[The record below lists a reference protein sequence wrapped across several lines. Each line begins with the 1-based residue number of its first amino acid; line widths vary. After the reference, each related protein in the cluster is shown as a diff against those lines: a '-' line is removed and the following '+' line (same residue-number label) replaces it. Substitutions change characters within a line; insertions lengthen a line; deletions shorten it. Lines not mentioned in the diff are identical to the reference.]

1 MTNAET
7 AVRGVAVLKLLP
19 RLLAVGLAFGV
30 IGVAAA
36 EGVGQVTHL
45 SGVLS
50 VKREGGSRVLSVK
63 SDVREGDLLAT
74 QQDTFA
80 RVKFNDGG
88 ELVLR
93 PGSQLK
99 IDAYAFAEAQPAR
112 DNIVM
117 SLLKGGFRAVTGL
130 IGKRSRDNVAYRT
143 PTATIGVR
151 GTHFGVLLCTPDK
164 ENAGQNDCAGV
175 PTLTG
180 QPPANGLHVDVAAG
194 LIVISNQGGQ
204 TQVGTGQFGFVA
216 SNVAPPVVV
225 PAESGV
231 PVTIPPSINSNSA
244 GGRSIGSQGQ
254 TECAL

>member
-7 AVRGVAVLKLLP
+7 GVRDVAVRKLL
-19 RLLAVGLAFGV
+19 LVFGLSFGL
-30 IGVAAA
+30 IGTAIAN
-36 EGVGQVTHL
+36 GVGQVTHL

-99 IDAYAFAEAQPAR
+99 IDAYTFAEAQPEK
-112 DNIVM
+112 DNLVM

-164 ENAGQNDCAGV
+164 EDADRNDCAGI

-180 QPPANGLHVDVAAG
+180 QPPANGLHVDVASG
-194 LIVISNQGGQ
+194 IIVVSNQGGQ
-204 TQVGTGQFGFVA
+204 TQVATGQFGFVA
-216 SNVAPPVVV
+216 SSVAAPVLV
-225 PAESGV
+225 PAENGV
-231 PVTIPPSINSNSA
+231 PVTIPPSINSNNA
-244 GGRSIGSQGQ
+244 GGRSIGGQGQ